1 MLFRSINDILKINC
15 CVIFFMSNISIAV
28 AVTGAN
34 SFVGKSLRK
43 FLHKNK
49 VNVLGISRKNF
60 GKHST
65 ETKVQSKNL
74 QEQQLQKKLKNYDVL
89 VHLIGIGRE
98 VPKSTFEEIN
108 VNLTKNAIRTC
119 KNAGIKK
126 IIYISGLGVSKNSTS
141 SYFASKYRAEREIIN
156 SGLDYTIFR
165 ASYIIGKTDHLTKSL
180 SKQVKKGTI
189 IIPGSGRYRL
199 QPIFVEDVAKII
211 LEAILEKKFSNKIL
225 DLVGPQKISFE
236 DFVKLFSKNMKVK
249 FKKLNLDDAYEEST
263 YSSES
268 LDILIGDHIS
278 NVNHLQKLTN
288 VKLTAVEKFLQTSSL
303 S

>member
-1 MLFRSINDILKINC
+1 MSDIS
-15 CVIFFMSNISIAV
+15 VAV

-43 FLHKNK
+43 FLYKNK
-49 VNVLGISRKNF
+49 VRVLGISRKNF
-60 GKHST
+60 AKYST

-74 QEQQLQKKLKNYDVL
+74 QEQKLQKKLKNYDVL

-98 VPKSTFEEIN
+98 TPMSTFEEIN
-108 VNLTKNAIRTC
+108 VNLTKNAIKAC
-119 KNAGIKK
+119 KKTGIKK

-180 SKQVKKGTI
+180 SKQMKKGVI

-199 QPIFVEDVAKII
+199 QPIFVEDVTKII
-211 LEAILEKKFSNKIL
+211 LEAVIEKKFSNKIL
-225 DLVGPQKISFE
+225 DLVGPRKISFE

-249 FKKLNLDDAYEEST
+249 FKKINLDNAYDNDI

-268 LDILIGDHIS
+268 LDILIGDYTS
-278 NVNHLQKLTN
+278 DVKHLQKLTN
-288 VKLTAVEKFLQTSSL
+288 VKLTTLEKFLQTSSL

>member
-1 MLFRSINDILKINC
+1 
-15 CVIFFMSNISIAV
+15 MSNISIAV

-34 SFVGKSLRK
+34 SFVGKSLRE

-65 ETKVQSKNL
+65 ETKIQSKNL

-98 VPKSTFEEIN
+98 APKSTFEEIN

-119 KNAGIKK
+119 KNVGIKK

>member
-1 MLFRSINDILKINC
+1 
-15 CVIFFMSNISIAV
+15 MSNISVAV

-43 FLHKNK
+43 FLYKNK

-60 GKHST
+60 AKYST

-74 QEQQLQKKLKNYDVL
+74 QEHQLQKKLVNYDVL

-98 VPKSTFEEIN
+98 TPKSTFEEIN
-108 VNLTKNAIRTC
+108 VNLTKNVIKTC
-119 KNAGIKK
+119 KNTGIKK
-126 IIYISGLGVSKNSTS
+126 IIYISGLGVSKNGIS
-141 SYFASKYRAEREIIN
+141 SYFASKYKAEREIIN

-180 SKQVKKGTI
+180 SKQMKKGTI
-189 IIPGSGRYRL
+189 IIPGSGKYRL

-225 DLVGPQKISFE
+225 DLAGPRKISFE

-249 FKKLNLDDAYEEST
+249 FKKINLDNAYDNDI

-268 LDILIGDHIS
+268 LDILIGDYTS
-278 NVNHLQKLTN
+278 DVKHLQKLTN
-288 VKLTAVEKFLQTSSL
+288 VKLTTLEKFLQTSSL

>member
-1 MLFRSINDILKINC
+1 M
-15 CVIFFMSNISIAV
+15 

-34 SFVGKSLRK
+34 SFVGKSLRE

-65 ETKVQSKNL
+65 ETKIQSKNL

-98 VPKSTFEEIN
+98 APKSTFEEIN

-119 KNAGIKK
+119 KNVGIKK

-278 NVNHLQKLTN
+278 NVNHLQKLSN
-288 VKLTAVEKFLQTSSL
+288 VELTAVAEFLKSSRL

>member
-1 MLFRSINDILKINC
+1 
-15 CVIFFMSNISIAV
+15 MSNISIAV

-65 ETKVQSKNL
+65 ETKIQSKNL

>member
-1 MLFRSINDILKINC
+1 
-15 CVIFFMSNISIAV
+15 MSNISIAV

-34 SFVGKSLRK
+34 SFVGKSLRE

-65 ETKVQSKNL
+65 ETKIQSKNL

-98 VPKSTFEEIN
+98 APKSTFEEIN
-108 VNLTKNAIRTC
+108 VNLTKNAIMTC
-119 KNAGIKK
+119 KNVGIKK